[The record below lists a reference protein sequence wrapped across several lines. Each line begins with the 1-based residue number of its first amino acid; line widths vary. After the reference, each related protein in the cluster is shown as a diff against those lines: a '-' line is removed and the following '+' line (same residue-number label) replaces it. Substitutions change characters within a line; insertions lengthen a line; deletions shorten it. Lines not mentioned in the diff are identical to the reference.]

1 VAQLTAPGMSLL
13 PASTNDSY
21 RGMKAAAWGLTVLAT
36 GTIISALLHIGL
48 PDGGAGVIAGLDL
61 SGAERT
67 IISLFAW
74 AGTTQFVWGLML
86 LTVSLR
92 YRSLVPLALGLLT
105 LERALHTWNIW
116 GPKGAHLAG
125 GHHPPEAWVTL
136 ISVPVLLVLLVMSL
150 RRA

>member
-1 VAQLTAPGMSLL
+1 MSLL

-21 RGMKAAAWGLTVLAT
+21 RGMKAAAWGLTVLAA
-36 GTIISALLHIGL
+36 GTIIPALLHIGL

-61 SGAERT
+61 SGDKRT
-67 IISLFAW
+67 IVSLFAW

-86 LTVSLR
+86 LAVSLR

-105 LERALHTWNIW
+105 LERALHTWNMW
-116 GPKGAHLAG
+116 GPKGGHLAG
-125 GHHPPEAWVTL
+125 GHHPPEVWVTL
-136 ISVPVLLVLLVMSL
+136 GSVPVLLVLLAMSL

>member
-1 VAQLTAPGMSLL
+1 MAKLVSLL
-13 PASTNDSY
+13 PPSTNDAY
-21 RGMKAAAWGLTVLAT
+21 RGTKLATWALTVLSA
-36 GTIISALLHIGL
+36 GTIVPALIHIGL

-61 SGAERT
+61 SRGGAT

-74 AGTTQFVWGLML
+74 AGTTQLVWGLML
-86 LTVSLR
+86 LAISLR
-92 YRSLVPLALGLLT
+92 YRSLVPLALALLVI
-105 LERALHTWNIW
+105 ERAVHTWNMW

-136 ISVPVLLVLLVMSL
+136 GSVPVLAILLALSL

>member
-1 VAQLTAPGMSLL
+1 MSLL
-13 PASTNDSY
+13 PASTNDAY
-21 RGMKAAAWGLTVLAT
+21 GGMKAAAWGLTVIAAA
-36 GTIISALLHIGL
+36 TIIPALLHIGL

-86 LTVSLR
+86 LAVSLR

-105 LERALHTWNIW
+105 IERALHTWNMW
-116 GPKGAHLAG
+116 GPKGSHLAG
-125 GHHPPEAWVTL
+125 GHHPPETWATL
-136 ISVPVLLVLLVMSL
+136 VSVPVLLILLAMSL

>member
-1 VAQLTAPGMSLL
+1 MSLL
-13 PASTNDSY
+13 PPSTNDAY
-21 RGMKAAAWGLTVLAT
+21 RGMKLAAWALTLLAA
-36 GTIISALLHIGL
+36 GTIIPALIHVCL

-61 SGAERT
+61 SQGGAT

-74 AGTTQFVWGLML
+74 AGTTQLVWGLML
-86 LTVSLR
+86 LAISLR
-92 YRSLVPLALGLLT
+92 YRSLVPPALALLV
-105 LERALHTWNIW
+105 LERTVHAWNMW

-136 ISVPVLLVLLVMSL
+136 GSVPVLAILLALSL

>member
-1 VAQLTAPGMSLL
+1 MSLL
-13 PASTNDSY
+13 PASTNESY
-21 RGMKAAAWGLTVLAT
+21 RGMKAAAWGLTVLAA
-36 GTIISALLHIGL
+36 GTIVPALLHIGL

-86 LTVSLR
+86 LAVSLR

-105 LERALHTWNIW
+105 VERALHTWNMW

-125 GHHPPEAWVTL
+125 GHHPPEAWVTSV
-136 ISVPVLLVLLVMSL
+136 SVPVLLLLLAMSL
-150 RRA
+150 RRT

>member
-1 VAQLTAPGMSLL
+1 MAPGMSLL
-13 PASTNDSY
+13 PASTNDAY
-21 RGMKAAAWGLTVLAT
+21 GGMKAAAWGLTVIAAAT
-36 GTIISALLHIGL
+36 ISSALLHIGL
-48 PDGGAGVIAGLDL
+48 PDGGAVVIAGLDI
-61 SGAERT
+61 SGAERI

-86 LTVSLR
+86 LAVSLR

-105 LERALHTWNIW
+105 IERALHTWNMW
-116 GPKGAHLAG
+116 GPKGSHLAD

-136 ISVPVLLVLLVMSL
+136 GSVPVLLIFLAMSL